1 MRIGW
6 VGFHMEG
13 IPALRAVLEK
23 GIGVEAVL
31 TLKQD
36 LAARRSGSANYDS
49 VCRAFDVP
57 LYEIANINDEA
68 SLELLRRLDLDVAFV
83 IGWTQIVRPD
93 ALRLA
98 KIGMI
103 GAHASLL
110 PHNRGRAPIN
120 WALIKG
126 MKETGNT
133 LIWLAEGVDSGDIID
148 QRPIPIMPYDT
159 CASLYER
166 VAETNRDMI
175 LEVIPKLMGGEKPG
189 RRQPHTDEP
198 NLPGRKPEHGL
209 INWSGSN
216 LEVYD
221 FVRALTRPY
230 PGAFSRLDGQRW
242 TIWQCALLPGISS
255 TAAAPGRVIGPMLS
269 PVDGACGQVIG
280 CGQGAIALLEIES
293 ESGEILSGRRLSD
306 QQWEGK
312 SWTND

>member
-1 MRIGW
+1 
-6 VGFHMEG
+6 MEG

-23 GIGVEAVL
+23 GIGIEAVL

-36 LAARRSGSANYDS
+36 LAARRSGSADYDS
-49 VCRAFDVP
+49 VCGAFDVP
-57 LYEIANINDEA
+57 LYEIANINDED

-83 IGWTQIVRPD
+83 IGWTQIVRPQ

-148 QRPIPIMPYDT
+148 QRPIPITPYDT

-175 LEVIPKLMGGEKPG
+175 LGVIPKLMAGEKPG
-189 RRQPHTDEP
+189 RRQPATDEP
-198 NLPGRKPEHGL
+198 NLPGRKPDDGL

-230 PGAFSRLDGQRW
+230 PGAFSWLDGQRW
-242 TIWQCALLPGISS
+242 TVWQCALLPGSSS
-255 TAAAPGRVIGPMLS
+255 TAAAPGRVIGPLLS